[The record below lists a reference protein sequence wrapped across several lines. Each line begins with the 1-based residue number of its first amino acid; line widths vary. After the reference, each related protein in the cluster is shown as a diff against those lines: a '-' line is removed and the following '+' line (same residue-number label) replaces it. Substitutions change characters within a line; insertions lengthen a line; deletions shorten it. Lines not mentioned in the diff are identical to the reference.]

1 MLSMSLLI
9 ADQLSLSYG
18 ETQLFHDLSFTLER
32 GERVGLVGPNGA
44 GKSTLLRLI
53 AGEIAPDS
61 GALRIENRAAVRLL
75 HQEAHLGGAETL
87 SGGERTRAAISEALS
102 GSPSLLLLD
111 EPTNHLDLD
120 SVRHLIQRL
129 RDLDCAVLIV
139 SHDRYFLDETVDRIL
154 ELEEGKLT
162 EYWGGY
168 SDYRE
173 QKAQDFESRVHR
185 WTESQKRRKALEED
199 IAAMRRRAEVAHRK
213 STEKPFDGLK
223 MGKKEAARARAKKM
237 DKKVKN
243 DVKRLQRMIEDGEP
257 EPEAEKNVYFRLE
270 GEAPHGKRVL
280 EAKDLAKR
288 FGSRVLFENASF
300 TLCRGDRAALYG
312 GNGTGKTTLIRML
325 LGQEPYEGDLW
336 LSPTAH
342 PHLLEQD
349 FAAFEGCP
357 LSVLQFL
364 QQELG
369 AVGGE
374 ARTMLNNLGLSARH
388 MNQRV
393 SSLSFGEKMKVKLAV
408 PMLRREDFLILDEPT
423 NHLDLHT
430 REQLEETLS
439 AYNGTL
445 IVVSHD
451 VYLLRRLCTR
461 VLYLNDERI
470 LPYPAPFSRFMT
482 ECLHFDKE
490 D

>member
-1 MLSMSLLI
+1 MSLLI

-53 AGEIAPDS
+53 AGEVAPDS
-61 GALRIENRAAVRLL
+61 GALRIENRAALRLL
-75 HQEAHLGGAETL
+75 HQEAHLGGTETL

-213 STEKPFDGLK
+213 STEKPSDGLK

-243 DVKRLQRMIEDGEP
+243 DVKRLQRMIE
-257 EPEAEKNVYFRLE
+257 NL
-270 GEAPHGKRVL
+270 
-280 EAKDLAKR
+280 
-288 FGSRVLFENASF
+288 S
-300 TLCRGDRAALYG
+300 
-312 GNGTGKTTLIRML
+312 LI
-325 LGQEPYEGDLW
+325 
-336 LSPTAH
+336 H
-342 PHLLEQD
+342 
-349 FAAFEGCP
+349 
-357 LSVLQFL
+357 
-364 QQELG
+364 
-369 AVGGE
+369 
-374 ARTMLNNLGLSARH
+374 
-388 MNQRV
+388 
-393 SSLSFGEKMKVKLAV
+393 
-408 PMLRREDFLILDEPT
+408 I
-423 NHLDLHT
+423 
-430 REQLEETLS
+430 
-439 AYNGTL
+439 
-445 IVVSHD
+445 
-451 VYLLRRLCTR
+451 
-461 VLYLNDERI
+461 
-470 LPYPAPFSRFMT
+470 
-482 ECLHFDKE
+482 
-490 D
+490 